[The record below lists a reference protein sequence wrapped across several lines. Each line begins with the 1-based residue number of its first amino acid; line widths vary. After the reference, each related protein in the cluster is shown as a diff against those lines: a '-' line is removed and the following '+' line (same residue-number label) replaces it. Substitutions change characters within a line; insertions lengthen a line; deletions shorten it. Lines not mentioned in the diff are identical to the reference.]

1 MSWRGG
7 GGAGGRGGG
16 GRGGFGGGRGGGGRG
31 GGRGGGGFRVSVFNL
46 ISYFAPNKKSCLNT
60 SHHNQK
66 QLFKYNQ
73 GFMKEMSIIESSAL
87 D

>member
-46 ISYFAPNKKSCLNT
+46 ISYFAPNNKSCLNT
-60 SHHNQK
+60 SHHNQ
-66 QLFKYNQ
+66 
-73 GFMKEMSIIESSAL
+73 
-87 D
+87 